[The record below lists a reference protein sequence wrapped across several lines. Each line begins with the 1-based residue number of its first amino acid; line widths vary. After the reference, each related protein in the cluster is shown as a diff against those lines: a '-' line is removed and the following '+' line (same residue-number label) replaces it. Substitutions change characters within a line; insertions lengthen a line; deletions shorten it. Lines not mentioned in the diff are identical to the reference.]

1 MVEEACDPY
10 RRIGLKRAINA
21 ATCLTRLGGS
31 MPHRDVFRAMEDA
44 FRAYIRIP
52 ELQAWAGG
60 RIAEAT
66 GAEAGLPTA
75 GAVNALTLAAAACI
89 MRGTELESYDPL
101 EAESWRHIAQRLPM
115 HSEGLRTEF
124 VVQASNR
131 NTYDHAV
138 ECAGGRLVEA
148 GTLEGTTIEDL
159 ENAFDPMKTAACYFT
174 VRGSKR
180 GLPIETVIDFAHGH
194 DLPVVVDAA
203 PDLRPKRMLTYY
215 TEKGADLVVF
225 SGGKHLGGPNNSG
238 ILAGRRDL
246 IKLAHLQAYPFD
258 GIGRGAKMSRETIVG
273 LVTALELYLQRD
285 DEALFTA
292 QEERAKAIAGLL
304 RGIPGLSA
312 GVTYEYTVG
321 DGEPMTP
328 LAYVELDEEAL
339 GIGAKDLQKMLRKGD
354 PPIET
359 LFEPA
364 FLIEDYEGKMTINPE
379 YMLQGDDEIVVK
391 RIREILESPKP
402 ASL

>member
-1 MVEEACDPY
+1 LVEEAYDPY
-10 RRIGLKRAINA
+10 RKYGLRRAINA
-21 ATCLTRLGGS
+21 STCLTRLGGS
-31 MPHRDVFRAMEDA
+31 IPHKDVFAAMEDA
-44 FRAYIRIP
+44 SRAYVRIP
-52 ELQAWAGG
+52 ELQAWAGE

-89 MRGTELESYDPL
+89 MRGTELERFDPL
-101 EAESWRHIAQRLPM
+101 EPESWRHIAQRLPM
-115 HSEGLRTEF
+115 HTEGLRIEF
-124 VVQASNR
+124 VVQKSDR

-148 GTLEGTTIEDL
+148 GTPEGTTIEDL
-159 ENAFDPMKTAACYFT
+159 EDAFDPLRTAAYYFT

-180 GLPIETVIDFAHGH
+180 GLPIEAVIEVAHGH
-194 DLPVVVDAA
+194 DLPVIVDAA

-215 TEKGADLVVF
+215 TERGADLVVF

-238 ILAGRRDL
+238 ILAGRRGL

-285 DEALFTA
+285 DEVLFAA
-292 QEERAKAIAGLL
+292 QEGRVKAIAEMLSGF
-304 RGIPGLSA
+304 PGLRA

-339 GIGAKDLQKMLRKGD
+339 GIDARELQTMLRKGD

-359 LFEPA
+359 LYEPS
-364 FLIEDYEGKMTINPE
+364 FLIEDYAGRMTINPE
-379 YMLQGDDEIVVK
+379 YMLSGDDEIVVK
-391 RIREILESPKP
+391 RIIEIVE
-402 ASL
+402 ASKT

>member
-1 MVEEACDPY
+1 LVEESYDPY
-10 RRIGLKRAINA
+10 RKYGLRRVINA
-21 ATCLTRLGGS
+21 STCLTRLGGS
-31 MPHRDVFRAMEDA
+31 MPHKDVFAAMEDA
-44 FRAYIRIP
+44 SRAYVRIP
-52 ELQAWAGG
+52 ELQAWAGR

-89 MRGTELESYDPL
+89 MRGTELECYDPL
-101 EAESWRHIAQRLPM
+101 EPESWRHIAQRLPM
-115 HSEGLRTEF
+115 HTEGLRTEF
-124 VVQASNR
+124 VVQRSDR

-148 GTLEGTTIEDL
+148 GTPEGTTIEDL
-159 ENAFDPMKTAACYFT
+159 EDAFDPLRTAAYHFT

-180 GLPIETVIDFAHGH
+180 GLPIEAVIGVAHGH
-194 DLPVVVDAA
+194 DLPVIVDAA

-215 TEKGADLVVF
+215 TERGADLVVF

-273 LVTALELYLQRD
+273 LVTALELYMQRD
-285 DEALFTA
+285 DEALFAA
-292 QEERAKAIAGLL
+292 QDDRVKAIAEMLS
-304 RGIPGLSA
+304 GIPGLRA
-312 GVTYEYTVG
+312 GVTHEYTVG

-328 LAYVELDEEAL
+328 LVYVELDEEAI
-339 GIGAKDLQKMLRKGD
+339 GIDARELQMMLRKGD

-359 LFEPA
+359 LYEPS
-364 FLIEDYEGKMTINPE
+364 FLIEDYAGRMTINPE
-379 YMLQGDDEIVVK
+379 YMLSGDDEMVVK
-391 RIREILESPKP
+391 RIKEIVE
-402 ASL
+402 ASKT